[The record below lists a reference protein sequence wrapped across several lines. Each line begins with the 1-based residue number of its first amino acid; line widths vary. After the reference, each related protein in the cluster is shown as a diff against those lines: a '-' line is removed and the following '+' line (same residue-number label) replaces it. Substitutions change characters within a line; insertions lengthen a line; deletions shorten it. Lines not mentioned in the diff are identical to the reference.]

1 VKGGG
6 AIPPFPFSPFPIF
19 LSSLRLSASPP
30 LPLRSRAPQTMQLG
44 GLGERCKLPGGVRGG
59 ASAENEFGALIS
71 YHKATGDN
79 NFEYSEY
86 IALQ

>member
-1 VKGGG
+1 
-6 AIPPFPFSPFPIF
+6 
-19 LSSLRLSASPP
+19 
-30 LPLRSRAPQTMQLG
+30 MQLG